1 MDLSPPNLPNRT
13 HDLQQFLLE
22 RLAQVEHFRGLNHA
36 DLEAIV
42 LAGRIQHFPKDSL
55 LFLESEPCAGM
66 FVLLEGQVHLWKG
79 NTSGRS
85 MIIATIEPIIMFNEV
100 AALDGGPNPVTA
112 RAAQDCLVWR
122 ASSET
127 LQDLLRRLP
136 VVSLGLLRVL
146 ARRNRLLVEQCE
158 NLSRPI
164 LQRLIRLLLELS
176 QEGRTPIDRRK
187 YSLEAMASRIATAP
201 EVVSRTLSLLQAQ
214 GGIAYD
220 RKQIVVLTPLEL
232 SELARS

>member
-1 MDLSPPNLPNRT
+1 MDLSSPNRPNRT
-13 HDLQQFLLE
+13 HDLHPFLIE

-42 LAGRIQHFPKDSL
+42 LAGRIQHFPKDGL
-55 LFLESEPCAGM
+55 LFLEGEPCAGM
-66 FVLLEGQVHLWKG
+66 FILLEGQVHLWKG
-79 NTSGRS
+79 YAPGRS

-122 ASSET
+122 VSSET

-136 VVSLGLLRVL
+136 GVSLGLLRVL
-146 ARRNRLLVEQCE
+146 ARRNRYLVEQCE

-164 LQRLIRLLLELS
+164 LQRLIRLLLDLS
-176 QEGRTPIDRRK
+176 QEGRIPIDRRK
-187 YSLEAMASRIATAP
+187 YSLEEIANRIATAP

-214 GGIAYD
+214 GGIACD
-220 RKQIVVLTPLEL
+220 RKHIIVLTPLEL
-232 SELARS
+232 SELLRS

>member
-1 MDLSPPNLPNRT
+1 MDLSSPNLPNRT
-13 HDLQQFLLE
+13 HDLHLFLIE

-36 DLEAIV
+36 DLEAII

-55 LFLESEPCAGM
+55 LFLEGEPCAGM
-66 FVLLEGQVHLWKG
+66 FVLLTGQIHLYKG
-79 NTSGRS
+79 NAPSLLL
-85 MIIATIEPIIMFNEV
+85 ATVDPVIMFNEV
-100 AALDGGPNPVTA
+100 AALDGGHNPVTA

-122 ASSET
+122 ISSET
-127 LQDLLRRLP
+127 LQDLLQRLP
-136 VVSLGLLRVL
+136 QVGLGLLRVL

-158 NLSRPI
+158 NLTRPI
-164 LQRLIRLLLELS
+164 LQRLVRLLLDLS
-176 QEGRTPIDRRK
+176 QEGRLPIDRRQ
-187 YSLEAMASRIATAP
+187 YSLEEIASRIATAP

-220 RKQIVVLTPLEL
+220 RKQITILAPKEL